1 MMWDVISWLLFIALI
16 AGLIVVAGWLVR
28 GYVTNGAPANPF
40 GGSLFQPRQDRRLE
54 VVEHAN
60 VDGRRK
66 LLLIRRDSVEHL
78 VMTGGPVDVVLET
91 GIDTR
96 SELRKFQTDASPA
109 ATAASAI
116 RPARRIGQAVN
127 D

>member
-1 MMWDVISWLLFIALI
+1 MWDVISWLFFIAFI

-28 GYVTNGAPANPF
+28 GYVTNGSSASPF

-66 LLLIRRDSVEHL
+66 LLIIRRDNVEHL

-96 SELRKFQTDASPA
+96 SELRKFQTDPQ
-109 ATAASAI
+109 AASSAPTSI

>member
-1 MMWDVISWLLFIALI
+1 M
-16 AGLIVVAGWLVR
+16 R
-28 GYVTNGAPANPF
+28 GYVSNGAPANPF
-40 GGSLFQPRQDRRLE
+40 GGSLFQARQDRRLE

-66 LLLIRRDSVEHL
+66 LLLIRRDNVEHL

-91 GIDTR
+91 GIDTH
-96 SELRKFQTDASPA
+96 SELRKFQSDTAVATGTPAS
-109 ATAASAI
+109 I